1 MYQCLNISSNIRLRS
16 FHRIIKR
23 FVVKGPPTPFHWFGG
38 PSETIQNIILCS
50 GQGSQYVGMFHEL
63 SREKRITPEI
73 LSLFRTAND
82 ILGYDIIQVCI
93 EGPKAKLDKTIHC
106 QPAVLLANL
115 VGTALLKEKKPWIF
129 QTNVHI
135 AGYSLGEIAAL
146 HLAGSITVEEAF
158 IIVKSRAEAMQ
169 KASDISAA
177 GLYFIHGIYID
188 ELTKICHDIAEAK
201 RAEKPSFASYA
212 GIAIDSYPRG
222 CVVGATIDCEKD
234 ILALAAKRIIVTEL
248 PVSGAFHTPL
258 MKPAQE
264 IFKKTLDTID
274 IKMPKYNLYSNVTG
288 DKYTSPEEIK
298 RLLVRQLVEPVQWQS
313 IVKKIYKKTLF
324 CRTCEVGAGHQLKVI
339 LGKYDRNIMKK
350 YFNYK
355 V

>member
-129 QTNVHI
+129 QTVRVDRTHS
-135 AGYSLGEIAAL
+135 YFSQ
-146 HLAGSITVEEAF
+146 
-158 IIVKSRAEAMQ
+158 II
-169 KASDISAA
+169 
-177 GLYFIHGIYID
+177 LFN
-188 ELTKICHDIAEAK
+188 
-201 RAEKPSFASYA
+201 
-212 GIAIDSYPRG
+212 AIDY
-222 CVVGATIDCEKD
+222 
-234 ILALAAKRIIVTEL
+234 
-248 PVSGAFHTPL
+248 
-258 MKPAQE
+258 
-264 IFKKTLDTID
+264 
-274 IKMPKYNLYSNVTG
+274 Y
-288 DKYTSPEEIK
+288 
-298 RLLVRQLVEPVQWQS
+298 QW
-313 IVKKIYKKTLF
+313 LF
-324 CRTCEVGAGHQLKVI
+324 LKKVI
-339 LGKYDRNIMKK
+339 RGPP
-350 YFNYK
+350 
-355 V
+355 